1 MAVSVPTKYYKAML
15 DTIAYTEGTLGVSQ
29 NGYDVLYNYYTIDGW
44 SPDCT
49 FGHKGNDWLVSA
61 GSYDSTG
68 AGRYA
73 FLDFVWW
80 ENSGKNATELGL
92 TKLTNPLIY
101 KSDGKEF
108 KYYYN
113 APFNKANQDYLGY
126 KLVAK
131 KVSEDELIKG
141 SKSATDFSNMLA
153 KAKLDCTWTSLAR
166 AVPVGTDV
174 KKRCGYKQAEPGK
187 VVNKTVCSPS
197 TCSSGAEEVY
207 AVFTKALAK
216 Y

>member
-1 MAVSVPTKYYKAML
+1 MAVSIPSKYYKAML
-15 DTIAYTEGTLGVSQ
+15 DTIAFTEGTLGVSQ
-29 NGYDVLYNYYTIDGW
+29 NGYDVLFNFYTIDGW
-44 SPDCT
+44 SPDCK
-49 FGHKGNDWLVSA
+49 FGHKGNDWLVNA
-61 GSYDSTG
+61 GGYSSSG

-73 FLDFVWW
+73 FLSFVWW
-80 ENSGKNATELGL
+80 ESSGKYATEMGL
-92 TKLTNPLIY
+92 TKLTEPLTY
-101 KSDGKEF
+101 KNI

-126 KLVAK
+126 KLVSK
-131 KVSEDELIKG
+131 KVSEAELITS

-153 KAKLDCTWTSLAR
+153 KSKLDCTWTSLAR

-187 VVNKTVCSPS
+187 VVHKTICQP
-197 TCSSGAEEVY
+197 TGCTSGAEEVY
-207 AVFTKALAK
+207 TIFTKALAK